1 MCEELP
7 TADALRGATDVAVA
21 DLPVAAWGAW
31 RLGATGAGAAVFATG
46 VLATLGDGTAGLA
59 ACAFLLATTG
69 VFPTGFF
76 AGTALAGAAAGAFA
90 ATFFTGAALSGA
102 AFFATGAAFF
112 TGVDFLVAGA
122 VFFTGAFATV
132 FFAGAG
138 LATGFFAGVFTV
150 FTALDALVALT
161 ALVALAA
168 WTAGLAGFLAA
179 LAPPAAFLAGVLDT
193 AELRV
198 FFAMSFTQCSPPR
211 RRAVIAEYD
220 LPRQPPSEILAP
232 STVAGAPCARRQP
245 PPKHEYFEP
254 PRVPIPAM
262 ALAPVQALD

>member
-21 DLPVAAWGAW
+21 DLPAAAWGAW

-46 VLATLGDGTAGLA
+46 AVATLGDGTAGVA
-59 ACAFLLATTG
+59 ACTFLLGTMG
-69 VFPTGFF
+69 VFPTDFF
-76 AGTALAGAAAGAFA
+76 AGSVLAGAFA
-90 ATFFTGAALSGA
+90 GALATTFFTGAAFSGA

-112 TGVDFLVAGA
+112 TGVGFLVAGA
-122 VFFTGAFATV
+122 AFFAGAFATV

-138 LATGFFAGVFTV
+138 LATGFFAGVFTA
-150 FTALDALVALT
+150 FAALT

-168 WTAGLAGFLAA
+168 GTAGLAGFLAA

-232 STVAGAPCARRQP
+232 STVAGAPCAP
-245 PPKHEYFEP
+245 
-254 PRVPIPAM
+254 
-262 ALAPVQALD
+262 